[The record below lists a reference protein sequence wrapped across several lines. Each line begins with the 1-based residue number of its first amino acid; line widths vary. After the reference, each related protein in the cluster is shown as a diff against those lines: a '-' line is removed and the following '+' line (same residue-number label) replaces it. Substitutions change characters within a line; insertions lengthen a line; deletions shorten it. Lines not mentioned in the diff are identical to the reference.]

1 MSEQNMTSEIVSLRN
16 ENAVLKEELALAN
29 QQLEWFRRQIY
40 GNSPSRVN
48 KSLNDVLQPNKKT
61 RYTSMDSS
69 TGIFNVAGFT
79 CHENYNLEFEHFV
92 PSQLHDA
99 ISHTGGASHLVSE
112 ISHIKNITHL
122 FVRSG
127 VSTGVNMLADGEKAL
142 RSALFDQKRV

>member
-40 GNSPSRVN
+40 GNSLSRVN

-69 TGIFNVAGFT
+69 TGIFNAAGFT

-112 ISHIKNITHL
+112 IIHIKNITHL

-142 RSALFDQKRV
+142 RSALFD

>member
-1 MSEQNMTSEIVSLRN
+1 MDN
-16 ENAVLKEELALAN
+16 ENEELVNRALYKQIKSMNRA
-29 QQLEWFRRQIY
+29 EMFRRQIY

-69 TGIFNVAGFT
+69 TGIFNAAGFT

-142 RSALFDQKRV
+142 RSALFD